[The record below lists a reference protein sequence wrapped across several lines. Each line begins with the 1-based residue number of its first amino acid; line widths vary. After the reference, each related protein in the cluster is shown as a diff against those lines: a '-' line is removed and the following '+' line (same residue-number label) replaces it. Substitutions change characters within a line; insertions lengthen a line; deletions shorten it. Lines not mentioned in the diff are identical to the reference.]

1 MNSALIEIVPP
12 VASEYSTAL
21 WLGGT
26 SRAWTEDVMVRLV
39 ANTRGYPAFSI
50 CGIMTE
56 PIAEVS
62 ATAEPEM
69 PLRKVVASTFTIER
83 PPRNRV
89 NPTRTSANATS
100 RRAIPPSAMI
110 APASTKNGIVSIA
123 TLLTPSEIFS
133 ITASSGMPIHHAPAM
148 AASASE

>member
-26 SRAWTEDVMVRLV
+26 SSACTDAVMVRLV
-39 ANTRGYPAFSI
+39 ANTRGNPVRSI
-50 CGIMTE
+50 CGIITE

-69 PLRKVVASTFTIER
+69 PLER
-83 PPRNRV
+83 
-89 NPTRTSANATS
+89 SW
-100 RRAIPPSAMI
+100 
-110 APASTKNGIVSIA
+110 PAR
-123 TLLTPSEIFS
+123 
-133 ITASSGMPIHHAPAM
+133 
-148 AASASE
+148 